1 MKKKSTLAAFLFLSL
16 SFACVYVC
24 GITITCLILIYLWHV
39 SRRCV
44 AVDRLTHRRRRRRL
58 SWHWNKSFAFVG
70 GAINLVRCNA
80 IGMKTERAVARSIP
94 ANFSYPNEDCTAM
107 FTPFL
112 HFPPMHL
119 PADVS
124 QGQFEGRS
132 FFRLSAMAYAP
143 FLRQYF
149 PVHTSKVATGMM
161 PSPRTSGESK
171 GQAPNDANPAGSS
184 TSLSGM
190 FAPSAIAAC
199 EIVVLP
205 LLFFFFFTIPR
216 ESMVFFNFFMP
227 FFFFPPPPPPPPF
240 RRPAR
245 SHSES

>member
-1 MKKKSTLAAFLFLSL
+1 MPLI
-16 SFACVYVC
+16 SF
-24 GITITCLILIYLWHV
+24 
-39 SRRCV
+39 
-44 AVDRLTHRRRRRRL
+44 
-58 SWHWNKSFAFVG
+58 
-70 GAINLVRCNA
+70 VRNA

-149 PVHTSKVATGMM
+149 PVHTSRVATGIT
-161 PSPRTSGESK
+161 PLPKISGESK
-171 GQAPNDANPAGSS
+171 GHAPNDANPAGSS
-184 TSLSGM
+184 SSLTGI
-190 FAPSAIAAC
+190 FACSAIAAC
-199 EIVVLP
+199 EIVLLP
-205 LLFFFFFTIPR
+205 LFFFLLL
-216 ESMVFFNFFMP
+216 
-227 FFFFPPPPPPPPF
+227 
-240 RRPAR
+240 
-245 SHSES
+245 